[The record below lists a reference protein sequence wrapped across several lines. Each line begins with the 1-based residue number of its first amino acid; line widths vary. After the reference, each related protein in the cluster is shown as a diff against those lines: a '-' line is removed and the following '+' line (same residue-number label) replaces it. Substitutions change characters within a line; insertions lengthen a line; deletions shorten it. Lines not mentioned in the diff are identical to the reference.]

1 MIASAGGKLIGFDFQ
16 PLDETHWAS
25 MTINVNISAP
35 PGQPFQW
42 GFLSTS
48 PKNIRI
54 LKGPADTCEY
64 VLTKSSPTYLLIVA
78 DSLHPW
84 DAMILRD
91 CTTNTSSL
99 HAVSKVSR
107 RKWDILLIKCCED
120 FDRKLHSV
128 VHLCMSNSVQ
138 IPGLWL
144 LSLMLDLST
153 PRPLIAALISLPAAA
168 YSVADHDGLYA
179 VLTRLGLLRWRL
191 E

>member
-1 MIASAGGKLIGFDFQ
+1 MKAGEEFKQIEWKVEEDVECKQMIASAGGKLIGFDLA
-16 PLDETHWAS
+16 PLNETHWAS

-54 LKGPADTCEY
+54 FKGPADTCEY
-64 VLTKSSPTYLLIVA
+64 VLTKSSATNLLTMV

-99 HAVSKVSR
+99 HAVGKVSR

-120 FDRKLHSV
+120 FDRKLQST
-128 VHLCMSNSVQ
+128 VHC
-138 IPGLWL
+138 
-144 LSLMLDLST
+144 
-153 PRPLIAALISLPAAA
+153 
-168 YSVADHDGLYA
+168 
-179 VLTRLGLLRWRL
+179 
-191 E
+191 